1 MLNSKGSGANNVPVV
16 TTRKFGAGQATHEE
30 VPRSSHANF
39 VKRPESGRP
48 LVDAERWEVS
58 CFMSEMNV

>member
-16 TTRKFGAGQATHEE
+16 TTRKFGGQATHEE
-30 VPRSSHANF
+30 APRPSHANF
-39 VKRPESGRP
+39 VKRPESGRQ